1 MKTGS
6 KNGSLDQFNKFMY
19 YGIKK
24 LSDIGLKFELH
35 VEYQLYLKV
44 ISAIVLISA
53 FSRTFRFTT
62 EAYGDYRSKYKERM
76 LKYKDNI
83 TTDRTCR

>member
-1 MKTGS
+1 MYHWEEEEKKRKKKRRRSLNGESIKTSS
-6 KNGSLDQFNKFMY
+6 KNGSRDQFNKFMY

-24 LSDIGLKFELH
+24 LSDIGLKFGLH

-53 FSRTFRFTT
+53 FSRTF
-62 EAYGDYRSKYKERM
+62 
-76 LKYKDNI
+76 
-83 TTDRTCR
+83 